1 MRTLTFG
8 FLNLNTLPAGTVSP
22 HETLAAATEAGFDS
36 VGLRITGRRP
46 EDPFP
51 GLVGAA
57 SRIVALRQLAT
68 ERGARISSV
77 TGYGHFPDVGLDYH
91 ERVLEAAAELGCTL
105 MLLNVY
111 DDDHHSFTDVLAQ
124 MGERAAGYGVRI
136 AVELM
141 PFSGLRTLADAT
153 RAVDSVDRPNVGHV
167 IDALHL
173 MRAGGSPDD
182 VRSIDQKRIFLG
194 QLCDAKQKKVPPSDD
209 ELRAE
214 ARMHREYP
222 GEGDAP
228 LYDLLSALPKDI
240 EIEIEVPRSDFGE
253 MNLVE
258 RARKINDVFRRY
270 MSAYDGFR
278 ANQ

>member
-8 FLNLNTLPAGTVSP
+8 FLNFNSLPSGTASP
-22 HETLAAATEAGFDS
+22 QDTLAAATEAGFNS

-51 GLVGAA
+51 ELAD
-57 SRIVALRQLAT
+57 SRERIAVLRQLAT
-68 ERGARISSV
+68 DRGARISSV
-77 TGYGHFPDVGLDYH
+77 TGYGHFPDVGLEHH
-91 ERVLEAAAELGCTL
+91 ERVMNTAAELGCTL

-111 DDDHHSFTDVLAQ
+111 DENHLAFTDALAKL
-124 MGERAAGYGVRI
+124 GERAASYGIRI

-141 PFSGLRTLADAT
+141 PFSGLRTLPDAI
-153 RAVDSVDRPNVGHV
+153 RAVDFVDRPNVGHV

-173 MRAGGSPDD
+173 MRSGGSPED
-182 VRSIDQKRIFLG
+182 VRNIDPRRIFLG
-194 QLCDAKQKKVPPSDD
+194 QLCDAKQKRIPPSDD

-228 LYDLLSALPKDI
+228 LHELLLALPKDL
-240 EIEIEVPRSDFGE
+240 EIEIEVPRSDFGA
-253 MNLVE
+253 MGLVE
-258 RARKINDVFRRY
+258 RARAIGDIFRRY
-270 MSAYDGFR
+270 MAAFDDR
-278 ANQ
+278 HTVD